1 MIICYACKGFFH
13 SINWWSSL
21 FAISGHISNL
31 IVPYG
36 RLRTRWEGFHTPHHI
51 QPEFWRSINPSEDTF
66 QNEIGLRPDLVKFRD
81 DIGWS
86 TYVSWWLTQTNH
98 LDCSALM
105 KTAGNGY
112 TFQPSAFALPTN
124 RVTEHKARIMKTASD
139 KISVRWVSQEIEL
152 HIRFIGVYLCPD
164 EWNVLYHRVKTEAV
178 HQLEPSKMA
187 IIVNGPETIQ
197 AVSRPD
203 RPKLL
208 RDPDS
213 RDLYPEPESFYV
225 EPNPSPKKYRKMS
238 NLLKKA
244 AEKTSHWESSKAVSI
259 KRLLPP
265 QSFQHQRFKIIKS
278 TNSDIDFS
286 NTPNRLPDRV
296 WKKIIT

>member
-1 MIICYACKGFFH
+1 
-13 SINWWSSL
+13 
-21 FAISGHISNL
+21 
-31 IVPYG
+31 
-36 RLRTRWEGFHTPHHI
+36 
-51 QPEFWRSINPSEDTF
+51 
-66 QNEIGLRPDLVKFRD
+66 
-81 DIGWS
+81 
-86 TYVSWWLTQTNH
+86 
-98 LDCSALM
+98 
-105 KTAGNGY
+105 
-112 TFQPSAFALPTN
+112 
-124 RVTEHKARIMKTASD
+124 
-139 KISVRWVSQEIEL
+139 
-152 HIRFIGVYLCPD
+152 
-164 EWNVLYHRVKTEAV
+164 
-178 HQLEPSKMA
+178 MA

-265 QSFQHQRFKIIKS
+265 QSF
-278 TNSDIDFS
+278 
-286 NTPNRLPDRV
+286 
-296 WKKIIT
+296 